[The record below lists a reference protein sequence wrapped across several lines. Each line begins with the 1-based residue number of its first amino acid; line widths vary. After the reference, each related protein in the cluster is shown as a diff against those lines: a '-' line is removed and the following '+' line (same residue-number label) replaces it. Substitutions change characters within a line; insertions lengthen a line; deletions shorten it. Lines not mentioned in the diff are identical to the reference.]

1 MDRYINKIRDILI
14 DCMPIHWYKCY
25 FFLNVQNQV

>member
-1 MDRYINKIRDILI
+1 MNTYINNIRDLPI

-25 FFLNVQNQV
+25 LNVQNQA